1 MKSRKEEN
9 MTKLKLLLHVSD
21 DDRWSRALTNAI
33 NFLKDVGGDNAD
45 VVIVANGAAAA
56 SYAHSD
62 KVETMEVLA
71 DKGVQFR
78 ACRNSLKKLCA
89 EGAICISEDALPSFV
104 KVVPAGISEIV
115 YKQREGYAYVKP

>member
-1 MKSRKEEN
+1 
-9 MTKLKLLLHVSD
+9 MTKMKLLLHVSD
-21 DDRWSRALTNAI
+21 NDRWSMALTNAI

-56 SYAHSD
+56 SYAYSD

-71 DKGVQFR
+71 DKGVQFK

-89 EGAICISEDALPSFV
+89 EGSVCINEDALPSFV

-115 YKQREGYAYVKP
+115 YKQQEGYAYVKP